1 MKFRLEPEVRP
12 VVTSALALSGAV
24 GVFALA
30 FGVLAVGAGANV
42 WQACALSF
50 FTFTGASQMSAMT
63 VIGTG
68 GSVGGALGGAL
79 LLAGRN
85 GVYGLALSPYF
96 NESLGKRL
104 LAAHFVIDE
113 TTAMMTAQT
122 NPRLQK
128 IAFWTTAIALF
139 SLWNL
144 GTLLGAVLGSAIDPH
159 TFGLDVGFTAAYV
172 AMLFPHLKTINGRF
186 AAAGGALISVVLAP
200 FVPIGLPILASGLA
214 IFVGLRPAASSDSAS
229 TEVAQ

>member
-12 VVTSALALSGAV
+12 VITSALALSGAV

-50 FTFTGASQMSAMT
+50 FTFTGASQMSAMS
-63 VIGTG
+63 VIASGGT
-68 GSVGGALGGAL
+68 VGGALGGAL

-85 GVYGLALSPYF
+85 GVYGLALSPHF
-96 NESLGKRL
+96 KG
-104 LAAHFVIDE
+104 FVIDE

-144 GTLLGAVLGSAIDPH
+144 GTLLGALLGSAIDPH
-159 TFGLDVGFTAAYV
+159 TFGLDVGFSAAYV
-172 AMLFPHLKTINGRF
+172 AMLFPQLTTTNGKI
-186 AAAGGALISVVLAP
+186 AAAGGAVISVLLAP
-200 FVPIGLPILASGLA
+200 FVPIGLPILASGVA
-214 IFVGLRPAASSDSAS
+214 IFVGLRPRHETASA
-229 TEVAQ
+229 

>member
-1 MKFRLEPEVRP
+1 MKLRIDSEVRP

-42 WQACALSF
+42 WQTCALSF
-50 FTFTGASQMSAMT
+50 FAFTGASQMSAMSIISAGGT
-63 VIGTG
+63 V
-68 GSVGGALGGAL
+68 SAALGSGL
-79 LLAGRN
+79 LLAARN

-96 NESLGKRL
+96 GESLGKRL

-113 TTAMMTAQT
+113 TTAMMTAQS

-139 SLWNL
+139 TLWNI
-144 GTLLGAVLGSAIDPH
+144 GTLIGALLGGSVDPQ
-159 TFGLDVGFTAAYV
+159 TYGLDVGFSAAYIT
-172 AMLFPHLKTINGRF
+172 MLVPHLKTTNGKF
-186 AAAGGALISVVLAP
+186 AAAGGAMLSVLLAP
-200 FVPIGLPILASGLA
+200 FLPVGLPILASGLA
-214 IFVGLRPAASSDSAS
+214 IFVGIRPQRV
-229 TEVAQ
+229 EVSP

>member
-1 MKFRLEPEVRP
+1 MKFRLDPEVRP

-30 FGVLAVGAGANV
+30 FGVLAVGAGASV

-50 FTFTGASQMSAMT
+50 FTFTGASQMSAMS
-63 VIGTG
+63 VVASGGT
-68 GSVGGALGGAL
+68 VGGALGGAL

-96 NESLGKRL
+96 NASLGKRL

-144 GTLLGAVLGSAIDPH
+144 GTLAGAVLGSAIDPY
-159 TFGLDVGFTAAYV
+159 TYGLDVGFSAAYV
-172 AMLFPHLKTINGRF
+172 AMLFPHLQTANGL
-186 AAAGGALISVVLAP
+186 GGAVISVVLAP

-214 IFVGLRPAASSDSAS
+214 IFVGVRPQRPGSS
-229 TEVAQ
+229 T

>member
-1 MKFRLEPEVRP
+1 MKLRIEPEVRP

-30 FGVLAVGAGANV
+30 FGVLAVGAGASV

-50 FTFTGASQMSAMT
+50 FTFTGASQMSAMS
-63 VIGTG
+63 VIASG

-96 NESLGKRL
+96 GGSLGKRL

-144 GTLLGAVLGSAIDPH
+144 GTLIGAVLGSSIDPH
-159 TFGLDVGFTAAYV
+159 TYGLDVGFSAAYV
-172 AMLFPHLKTINGRF
+172 AMLFPHLRTANGRI
-186 AAAGGALISVVLAP
+186 AAAGGALLSVLLAP

-214 IFVGLRPAASSDSAS
+214 IFVGLRPQKEKPAA
-229 TEVAQ
+229 

>member
-1 MKFRLEPEVRP
+1 MKFRLEPDVRP

-50 FTFTGASQMSAMT
+50 FTFTGASQMSAMS
-63 VIGTG
+63 VIASGGT
-68 GSVGGALGGAL
+68 VGGALGGAL

-85 GVYGLALSPYF
+85 GVYGLALSPHF
-96 NESLGKRL
+96 KGSLAKRL

-144 GTLLGAVLGSAIDPH
+144 GTLVGAVLGGSIDPH
-159 TFGLDVGFTAAYV
+159 TYGLDVGFTAAYIT
-172 AMLFPHLKTINGRF
+172 MLVPHLRTKNGRI
-186 AAAGGALISVVLAP
+186 AAAGGGLLSVALAP
-200 FVPIGLPILASGLA
+200 FLPVGLPILASGLA
-214 IFVGLRPAASSDSAS
+214 IFVGVKPQRAQVSA
-229 TEVAQ
+229 